1 MSRSNLNNGT
11 TISIVFDRL
20 RWEEKELLDKALK
33 LGYNA
38 RLVDAKDLVFST
50 DTIIKHRDSNDN
62 TNSNN
67 TSINAYAK
75 LDGVSLG
82 DVVIQRC
89 ISHYRGLYITACL
102 EYLGIPT
109 INRYS
114 VAEICGNKLLC
125 SLALA
130 KHGVS
135 TPSTYFAFS
144 AEKAIDIA
152 NGLGYPLVFKPIVG
166 SWGRLVIPVKDR
178 EMMESIVEMREEM
191 PNPLSKI
198 YYLQEYVRRPPR
210 DIRAIVVGDRVI
222 TAVYRYAAE
231 GEWKTN
237 IARGGK
243 AEPCP
248 ISKELEDTCLRA
260 AEAVGGGVLGID
272 IMEDE
277 AKGLLVHEVNNTVE
291 FRGAAS
297 VSSVDIAQE
306 IVSYAMKVVRA

>member
-1 MSRSNLNNGT
+1 MSPNGT
-11 TISIVFDRL
+11 DITIIFDRL

-38 RLVDAKDLVFST
+38 KLVDAKDLVFST
-50 DTIIKHRDSNDN
+50 H
-62 TNSNN
+62 
-67 TSINAYAK
+67 
-75 LDGVSLG
+75 DGSRSFG
-82 DVVIQRC
+82 SVVIQRC

-102 EYLGIPT
+102 ESLDIPV
-109 INRYS
+109 INRYH

-125 SLALA
+125 SLALV
-130 KHGVS
+130 KDDVP
-135 TPSTYFAFS
+135 TPKTQFVFS
-144 AEKAIDIA
+144 AEKAIEVA
-152 NGLGYPLVFKPIVG
+152 SNLGYPIVFKPIVG
-166 SWGRLVIPVKDR
+166 SWGRLVIPIKDR
-178 EMMESIVEMREEM
+178 DMMESIVEMREEM

-198 YYLQEYVRRPPR
+198 YYLQEYIKRPPR

-231 GEWKTN
+231 GEWRTN

-243 AEPCP
+243 AELCP
-248 ISKELEDTCLRA
+248 ITKELEDVCLRA
-260 AEAVGGGVLGID
+260 ADAVGGGVLGVD

-277 AKGLLVHEVNNTVE
+277 SRGLLVHEVNNTVE

-306 IVSYAMKVVRA
+306 IIRYAMKVVKA

>member
-1 MSRSNLNNGT
+1 VSPNGT
-11 TISIVFDRL
+11 DITIIFDRL

-38 RLVDAKDLVFST
+38 KLVDAKDLVFST
-50 DTIIKHRDSNDN
+50 H
-62 TNSNN
+62 
-67 TSINAYAK
+67 
-75 LDGVSLG
+75 DGSRSFG
-82 DVVIQRC
+82 SVVIQRC

-102 EYLGIPT
+102 ESLDIPV
-109 INRYS
+109 INRYH

-125 SLALA
+125 SLALI
-130 KHGVS
+130 KDNVP
-135 TPSTYFAFS
+135 TPKTQFVFS
-144 AEKAIDIA
+144 AEKAIEVA
-152 NGLGYPLVFKPIVG
+152 SNLGYPIVFKPIVG

-178 EMMESIVEMREEM
+178 DMMESIVEMREEM

-198 YYLQEYVRRPPR
+198 YYLQEYVKRPPR

-231 GEWKTN
+231 GEWRTN

-243 AEPCP
+243 AELCP
-248 ISKELEDTCLRA
+248 ITKELEDVCLRA
-260 AEAVGGGVLGID
+260 ADAVGSGVLGVD

-277 AKGLLVHEVNNTVE
+277 SRGLLVHEVNNTVE

-306 IVSYAMKVVRA
+306 IIRYAMKVVKA

>member
-1 MSRSNLNNGT
+1 MTSNGASL
-11 TISIVFDRL
+11 SIVFDRL
-20 RWEEKELLDKALK
+20 RWEEKELLEKALR

-50 DTIIKHRDSNDN
+50 SGIGKGTRTGSAI
-62 TNSNN
+62 
-67 TSINAYAK
+67 
-75 LDGVSLG
+75 DGMNLG

-102 EYLGIPT
+102 ESLAIPT
-109 INRYS
+109 INGYG
-114 VAEICGNKLLC
+114 VAETCGNKLLC

-130 KHGVS
+130 RHNVP
-135 TPSTYFAFS
+135 TPSTYFIFS
-144 AEKAIDIA
+144 AEKAIEMA
-152 NGLGYPLVFKPIVG
+152 NNLGYPIVFKPIVG

-243 AEPCP
+243 AEPCK
-248 ISKELEDTCLRA
+248 ITKELEDICLRA

-277 AKGLLVHEVNNTVE
+277 ARGLLVHEVNNTVE

-297 VSSVDIAQE
+297 VSSVDIAHE
-306 IVSYAMKVVRA
+306 IVSYAMRVVRA

>member
-1 MSRSNLNNGT
+1 MSSNGT
-11 TISIVFDRL
+11 DITIIFDRL

-38 RLVDAKDLVFST
+38 KLVDAKDLVFST
-50 DTIIKHRDSNDN
+50 H
-62 TNSNN
+62 
-67 TSINAYAK
+67 
-75 LDGVSLG
+75 DGSRSFG
-82 DVVIQRC
+82 SVVIQRC

-102 EYLGIPT
+102 ESLDIPV
-109 INRYS
+109 INRYH
-114 VAEICGNKLLC
+114 VAEVCGNKLLC
-125 SLALA
+125 SLALV
-130 KHGVS
+130 KDDVP
-135 TPSTYFAFS
+135 TPKTQFVFS
-144 AEKAIDIA
+144 AEKAIEVASNI
-152 NGLGYPLVFKPIVG
+152 GYPIVFKPIVG

-178 EMMESIVEMREEM
+178 DMMESIVEMREEM

-198 YYLQEYVRRPPR
+198 YYLQEYVKRPPR

-231 GEWKTN
+231 GEWRTN

-243 AEPCP
+243 AELCP
-248 ISKELEDTCLRA
+248 ITKELEDVCLRA
-260 AEAVGGGVLGID
+260 ADAVGGGVLGVD

-277 AKGLLVHEVNNTVE
+277 SRGLLVHEVNNTVE

-306 IVSYAMKVVRA
+306 IIRYAMKVIKA

>member
-1 MSRSNLNNGT
+1 MKGSNGSSSNGAS
-11 TISIVFDRL
+11 ISIVFDRL

-38 RLVDAKDLVFST
+38 KLIDAKDLVF
-50 DTIIKHRDSNDN
+50 N
-62 TNSNN
+62 TNAVMKRR
-67 TSINAYAK
+67 IH
-75 LDGVSLG
+75 LDANGMLNG
-82 DVVIQRC
+82 IDFGGVVIQRC

-102 EYLGIPT
+102 ESLAIPT

-114 VAEICGNKLLC
+114 VAETCGNKLLC

-130 KHGVS
+130 RYNVP

-144 AEKAIDIA
+144 AEKAIEIA
-152 NGLGYPLVFKPIVG
+152 NNLGYPIVFKPIVG

-178 EMMESIVEMREEM
+178 EMMESIVEMREET

-198 YYLQEYVRRPPR
+198 YYLQEYIRRPPR

-272 IMEDE
+272 LMEDE
-277 AKGLLVHEVNNTVE
+277 ARGLLVHEVNNTVE

-297 VSSVDIAQE
+297 VSSIDIAQE

>member
-1 MSRSNLNNGT
+1 MSPNGT
-11 TISIVFDRL
+11 DITIIFDRL
-20 RWEEKELLDKALK
+20 RWEEKELLDKASK

-38 RLVDAKDLVFST
+38 KLVDAKDLVFST
-50 DTIIKHRDSNDN
+50 H
-62 TNSNN
+62 
-67 TSINAYAK
+67 
-75 LDGVSLG
+75 DGSRSFG
-82 DVVIQRC
+82 SVVIQRC

-102 EYLGIPT
+102 ESLDIPV
-109 INRYS
+109 INRYH

-125 SLALA
+125 SLALV
-130 KHGVS
+130 KDDVP
-135 TPSTYFAFS
+135 TPKTQFVFS
-144 AEKAIDIA
+144 AEKAIEVA
-152 NGLGYPLVFKPIVG
+152 SNLGYPIVFKPIVG

-178 EMMESIVEMREEM
+178 DMMESIVEMREEM

-198 YYLQEYVRRPPR
+198 YYLQEYIKRPPR

-231 GEWKTN
+231 GEWRTN

-243 AEPCP
+243 AELCP
-248 ISKELEDTCLRA
+248 ITKELEDVCLRA
-260 AEAVGGGVLGID
+260 ADAVGGGVLGVD

-277 AKGLLVHEVNNTVE
+277 SRGLLVHEVNNTVE

-306 IVSYAMKVVRA
+306 IIRYAMKVVKA